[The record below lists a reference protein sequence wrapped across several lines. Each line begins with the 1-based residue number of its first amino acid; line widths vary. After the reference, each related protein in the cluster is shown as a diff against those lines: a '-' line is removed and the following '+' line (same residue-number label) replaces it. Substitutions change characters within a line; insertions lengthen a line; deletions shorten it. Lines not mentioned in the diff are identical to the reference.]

1 MRRGSYLSTDQ
12 DRAWCRID
20 QSLSR
25 VQLSET
31 PWTVAH
37 KAPLSMEFPRQE
49 YWSVLP
55 FPSPRDLANPGIEP
69 VSSALQAV
77 SLPSEPSGNPGTEQA
92 VSKYQLNSRPLQ
104 RTPVHLCTLFSSVI
118 EISFQMHNCWP
129 KESVYLNVCFLNK
142 LPSQKVTLIYLPL
155 RGIFKFK
162 TKHSLF
168 IEFL

>member
-49 YWSVLP
+49 YWSELP
-55 FPSPRDLANPGIEP
+55 FPTPGDLPNSGIKHVSLASPALAGGFFTTSITWEVILYIVCTYFIPNVP
-69 VSSALQAV
+69 VYPPTPSPHSSA
-77 SLPSEPSGNPGTEQA
+77 G
-92 VSKYQLNSRPLQ
+92 
-104 RTPVHLCTLFSSVI
+104 
-118 EISFQMHNCWP
+118 
-129 KESVYLNVCFLNK
+129 KESACNAGD
-142 LPSQKVTLIYLPL
+142 PS
-155 RGIFKFK
+155 
-162 TKHSLF
+162 
-168 IEFL
+168 

>member
-49 YWSVLP
+49 YWSELP
-55 FPSPRDLANPGIEP
+55 FPTPGDLPNSGIKH
-69 VSSALQAV
+69 V
-77 SLPSEPSGNPGTEQA
+77 SLASPALAGGFFTTSITWEA
-92 VSKYQLNSRPLQ
+92 HMSRLKK
-104 RTPVHLCTLFSSVI
+104 VI
-118 EISFQMHNCWP
+118 
-129 KESVYLNVCFLNK
+129 
-142 LPSQKVTLIYLPL
+142 
-155 RGIFKFK
+155 
-162 TKHSLF
+162 
-168 IEFL
+168 

>member
-77 SLPSEPSGNPGTEQA
+77 SLRLSHQGILAQNR
-92 VSKYQLNSRPLQ
+92 L
-104 RTPVHLCTLFSSVI
+104 SVN
-118 EISFQMHNCWP
+118 IS
-129 KESVYLNVCFLNK
+129 
-142 LPSQKVTLIYLPL
+142 
-155 RGIFKFK
+155 
-162 TKHSLF
+162 
-168 IEFL
+168 